1 MASLE
6 VLRNRVYGII
16 NPMTDWLVERRVH
29 PNLLTTIGFFVTL
42 SSGFFFHQHHVRTAG
57 FLILLGGL
65 FDIIDGRVARL
76 SGMGSK
82 FGAFYDSTLDR
93 ISEIAVFLGI
103 LSLYN
108 DYRLQLGDV
117 GMIYLIMLAMAG
129 SLMVSYTRGRA
140 EALGLDCRVGLMPR
154 AERVVLIGAS
164 SLFFGE
170 MWNGLALKVVI
181 FLLAVLT
188 NLTAFQ
194 RIYWVWRHARGVP
207 VTADPPAES
216 GRGRGRGRA
225 TDGSHY
231 ANFPEDVAVGSAPAS
246 APSTRNKE

>member
-1 MASLE
+1 MKTLESL
-6 VLRNRVYGII
+6 RAAVYGII
-16 NPMTDWLVERRVH
+16 NPLTDWLVRQRVH
-29 PNLLTTIGFFVTL
+29 PNTLTTLGFIVTMSL
-42 SSGFFFHQHHVRTAG
+42 AFFYHDHHIRIAG
-57 FLILLGGL
+57 FLILLGGF

-76 SGMGSK
+76 SGLGSK

-108 DYRLQLGDV
+108 DYRLRLGDV

-154 AERVVLIGAS
+154 AERVVLIGLS
-164 SLFFGE
+164 SLIFGE
-170 MWNGLALKVVI
+170 MWDGLALKVVI
-181 FLLAVLT
+181 GLLAVLT

-194 RIYWVWRHARGVP
+194 RIIWVYRHARGVP
-207 VTADPPAES
+207 LE
-216 GRGRGRGRA
+216 
-225 TDGSHY
+225 
-231 ANFPEDVAVGSAPAS
+231 
-246 APSTRNKE
+246 